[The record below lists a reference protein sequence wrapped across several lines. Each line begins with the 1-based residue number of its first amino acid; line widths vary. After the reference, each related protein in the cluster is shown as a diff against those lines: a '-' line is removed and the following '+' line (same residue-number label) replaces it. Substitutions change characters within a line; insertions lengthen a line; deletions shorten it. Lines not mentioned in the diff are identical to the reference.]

1 MIVANIV
8 KVVQLRSVQEK
19 GSGNAVNGS
28 ITPSL
33 IEKATRFVKMI
44 EIVFVLPASEKA
56 NIANLKVAP
65 KVAQIII
72 GTL

>member
-19 GSGNAVNGS
+19 GSGNAVHGS

-44 EIVFVLPASEKA
+44 EIVLSL
-56 NIANLKVAP
+56 IH
-65 KVAQIII
+65 I
-72 GTL
+72 